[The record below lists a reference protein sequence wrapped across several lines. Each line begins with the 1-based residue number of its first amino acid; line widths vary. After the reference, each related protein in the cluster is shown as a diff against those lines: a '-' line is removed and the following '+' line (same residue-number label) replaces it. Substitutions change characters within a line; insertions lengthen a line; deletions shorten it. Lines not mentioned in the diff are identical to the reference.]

1 MPVFKGYKTG
11 KRKKDILIINDWA
24 TLKTQ
29 SAVQKLFPESA
40 NFFSCP
46 AEKNALYLTQ

>member
-1 MPVFKGYKTG
+1 MALTKQTYP
-11 KRKKDILIINDWA
+11 LIKDWA